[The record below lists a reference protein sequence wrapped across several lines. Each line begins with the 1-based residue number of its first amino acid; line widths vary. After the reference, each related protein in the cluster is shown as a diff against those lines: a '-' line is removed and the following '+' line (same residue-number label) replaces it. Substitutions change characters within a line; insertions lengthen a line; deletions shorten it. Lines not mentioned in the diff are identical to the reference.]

1 MAALEYHIKEHYFI
15 LNGSKLG
22 GDRWTY
28 SGNGTDKNKINF
40 VNVPNKG
47 AIPPGTYTI
56 VGKRKDEPG
65 RKSLGADSLVLRP
78 KASNKMYGRSH
89 FLIHG
94 GNGKGTAS
102 DGCIVTL
109 KSIREKIWASSIRTL
124 EVVK

>member
-28 SGNGTDKNKINF
+28 SGNGQQKNRVGSAHFANH
-40 VNVPNKG
+40 G

-56 VGKRKDEPG
+56 TGKRIDKPG
-65 RKSLGADSLVLRP
+65 HKSLGDDSMILRP
-78 KASNKMYGRSH
+78 SATNKMYGRSN

-94 GNGKGTAS
+94 GNGAGTAS

-109 KSIREKIWASSIRTL
+109 RAIRQKIWTSGVRTL
-124 EVVK
+124 EVVE